1 MTVAAHNFACS
12 GQSPIKQLFG
22 HNRTRTRTPAP
33 PVPYSRSNQ
42 LIRRQMPLIAH
53 ALFYFAYAM
62 SALAVASAL
71 LRLLGAGVIEACLA
85 GLCLFAVLAVSHVG
99 FFVANA
105 HGVLKGLE
113 QKLRGEIEGARAEH
127 KVLRRDVGALT
138 ARVDEMDAAF
148 TEAVLREAA
157 LPAPHA
163 PAALEGKMLDQLADR
178 LGKVMDARIDDMRR
192 ALPFSS
198 SAPRRPQDLVREAL
212 TEGRVELHLQP
223 IVTLPQRRPLFYEGF
238 TRLKDPTGRV
248 VMPDEFLAPAEAAGL
263 MPQID
268 NMLLFRCVQIVRKL
282 LQKDR
287 RVGVFCNLSPR
298 SLSDEVFFPN
308 FVEFL
313 QENRDLAGAMLFE
326 IPQAAFEARTPAQA
340 RAMARLADLGFGFSL
355 DRVHTLALDLADLE
369 RSAVR
374 FVKVDGAVLVR
385 QLNAEHVRPRGPI
398 TREIAAAD
406 VASVFRRHM
415 IELIAERIE
424 QESVVVE
431 VLDLDIALAQ
441 GNLFGSARPIKDKL
455 MAETAPPPGYLGDRS
470 VG

>member
-1 MTVAAHNFACS
+1 
-12 GQSPIKQLFG
+12 
-22 HNRTRTRTPAP
+22 
-33 PVPYSRSNQ
+33 
-42 LIRRQMPLIAH
+42 MPLIAH

-71 LRLLGAGVIEACLA
+71 LRLLGASILEACLA
-85 GLCLFAVLAVSHVG
+85 GLALFTTLAVSHVG
-99 FFVANA
+99 WFVAAA
-105 HGVLKGLE
+105 HGALKGLE
-113 QKLRGEIEGARAEH
+113 QRVKSEVESAKAEH
-127 KVLRRDVGALT
+127 KVLKRDVGALA
-138 ARVDEMDAAF
+138 ARVDEMDTAF

-157 LPAPHA
+157 LPP
-163 PAALEGKMLDQLADR
+163 PPTTPALEGRVFDQLADR
-178 LGKVMDARIDDMRR
+178 LGKVMDARLDDMRR
-192 ALPFSS
+192 ALPFAGN
-198 SAPRRPQDLVREAL
+198 APRRPQDLVREAL
-212 TEGRVELHLQP
+212 MEGRVELHLQP

-298 SLSDEVFFPN
+298 SLSDELFFPN

-313 QENRDLAGAMLFE
+313 QDNRDLAGAMLFE
-326 IPQAAFEARTPAQA
+326 LPQAAFESRTPAQA
-340 RAMARLADLGFGFSL
+340 RAMARLADLGFGFSI
-355 DRVHTLALDLADLE
+355 DRVQSLAVDLADLE

-374 FVKVDGAVLVR
+374 FLKVDGSLLVH
-385 QLNAEHVRPRGPI
+385 QLNVERIRPKGPI

-406 VASVFRRHM
+406 VVSVFRRHM

-424 QESVVVE
+424 EESVVVE
-431 VLDLDIALAQ
+431 VLDLEVGLAQ
-441 GNLFGSARPIKDKL
+441 GYLFGPPRPIKDKL
-455 MAETAPPPGYLGDRS
+455 MAETAPPPGFLNDRAT
-470 VG
+470 G